1 MEKVK
6 RNYPSVSV
14 FAEGSKSNPEKSLPL
29 NEVLDRIKNCAN
41 KIKIDKCRKFVAQGN
56 MVEYDKLKD
65 SLPSFTPSGTFAPTR
80 AIANLENY
88 SSFIVLDIDKL
99 TFDQVPIMKY
109 NIGRLPL
116 TFCCF
121 ISPSGTG
128 LKVLVI
134 TSSTASQHKLAYNQI
149 KEIYERK
156 LGITIDKSGKDVSR
170 LCYYTCDD
178 NLILNEDSIIFTITE
193 EIELEMTTN
202 KTPTEPNEKPNN
214 NVFDFCVQLTEKHYQ
229 YTEGSRNSFV
239 HLLACNLNRYGIA
252 EAEATPQIK
261 TLYNYKD
268 DEVSKTIDSAFKN
281 HTHEFNTLQ
290 SLQSLQTLQETKP
303 EEDFLKNTPTIPPEL
318 YAVLPDILKRGSSV
332 FSEPREKDVFLIS
345 ALSILSGCLPKVK
358 GIYAGM
364 EVFPNLFSFVIA
376 PAASGKGALTFAKNL
391 ADEYHLTILKE
402 SNDSKKQYDIDLSEH
417 KQKLHSKGKK
427 DKTIEEEP
435 AKPDFKV
442 LYIPANTSYA
452 KILTHLQQNEGFGI
466 ICETEADTL
475 ANVFKQDW
483 GGYSDMLRKAFHHEK
498 ISSSKK
504 TNNEFIEVNKPCL
517 SIALSGTPNQLTGL
531 FLSSEDG
538 LFSRFLFYAFKV
550 EQEWKDV
557 SPKAHK
563 TNLTEYFTILSK
575 EVFKMVQF
583 LQSEETIVELSQANW
598 DKLNSY
604 CDESLKDVTTFKS
617 EEAGSIV
624 KRLGLILYRI
634 TMLLTAM
641 RKFEN
646 GESTRT
652 AICTDEDFNTALTLI
667 KIFLQHSILMFDNLP
682 KQKDIKSFTKNDS
695 KLKFIDA
702 LPNEFTR
709 KQAVEIGIKQTLSES
724 TVSHWLRTF
733 LEKYLTQPKAGYY
746 KKM

>member
-56 MVEYDKLKD
+56 MVEYDTLKD
-65 SLPSFTPSGTFAPTR
+65 SLPSFTPSGTFAPSR
-80 AIANLENY
+80 AIANLESY

-99 TFDQVPIMKY
+99 TFDQLPIMKY
-109 NIGRLPL
+109 NIGILPL

-134 TSSTASQHKLAYNQI
+134 TNSNASQHKLAYNQI

-202 KTPTEPNEKPNN
+202 KTPIERSEKPNN

-239 HLLACNLNRYGIA
+239 HLLACNLNRYGIT
-252 EAEATPQIK
+252 EADATPQIK

-268 DEVSKTIDSAFKN
+268 DEVSKSIDSAYKN

-303 EEDFLKNTPTIPPEL
+303 EEDFLKTTPTIPMEL
-318 YAVLPDILKRGSSV
+318 ILKMPDILKEGASV
-332 FSEPREKDVFLIS
+332 FTEERERDVFITG
-345 ALSILSGCLPKVK
+345 ALGIISGCLPKVK
-358 GIYAGM
+358 GIYDRQ
-364 EVFPNLFSFVIA
+364 EVFPNLFVFIIA
-376 PAASGKGALTFAKNL
+376 PAASGKGALGFSKML
-391 ADEYHLTILKE
+391 ADEYHTHILNE
-402 SNDSKKQYDIDLSEH
+402 SKKLDTQYKQDLSEH
-417 KQKLHSKGKK
+417 KQKLHSKKK
-427 DKTIEEEP
+427 GDTSTEEEP
-435 AKPDFKV
+435 TKPPFKV

-452 KILTHLQQNEGFGI
+452 KILIHLQENEGCGI

-475 ANVFKQDW
+475 SITFKQDW
-483 GGYSDMLRKAFHHEK
+483 GGYSDLLRKAFHHEK
-498 ISSSKK
+498 ISASRK
-504 TNNEFIEVNKPCL
+504 TNNEYIEVPKPCL
-517 SIALSGTPNQLTGL
+517 SIALSGTPNQVAGL
-531 FLSSEDG
+531 IASSEDG
-538 LFSRFLFYAFKV
+538 LFSRFLFYVFKV
-550 EQEWKDV
+550 EQLWKDV
-557 SPKAHK
+557 SPSADNI
-563 TNLTEYFTILSK
+563 NLTEHFKNLSHK
-575 EVFKMVQF
+575 VFKMVEF
-583 LQSEETIVELSQANW
+583 LQNEETIIELTKEQW
-598 DKLNSY
+598 KILNTE
-604 CDESLKDVTTFKS
+604 CNTMLNETTAFTS
-617 EEAGSIV
+617 EDAGSIV
-624 KRLGLILYRI
+624 KRLGLILYRMAMI
-634 TMLLTAM
+634 FTAM

-646 GESTRT
+646 GESVKKLT
-652 AICTDEDFNTALTLI
+652 CTDDDFNIALALV
-667 KIFLQHSILMFDNLP
+667 KIFLQHSILMFNNLP
-682 KQKDIKSFTKNDS
+682 KQNQAKTFSKDNS
-695 KLKFIDA
+695 KRTFIDA

-709 KQAVEIGIKQTLSES
+709 KQAVEIGKAHQLSVS
-724 TVSHWLRTF
+724 TVSHLLPKLIGSHF
-733 LEKYLTQPKAGYY
+733 FQPKAGYY
-746 KKM
+746 KKL